1 MKEKTE
7 IMLLLIQ
14 VFSLV
19 FRAKPV
25 ELRTRTP
32 QRLYIEMPV

>member
-7 IMLLLIQ
+7 IMSLLIQ

-25 ELRTRTP
+25 ELKTKTP
-32 QRLYIEMPV
+32 QRLYIEMPL